1 MSTPEFDRQRAH
13 TLRLL
18 ASILHNAQE
27 AHRIL
32 TMVKDVRPQPI
43 EQMYWWTDI
52 DRAEVYVTSALAAI
66 VKGAIL

>member
-32 TMVKDVRPQPI
+32 TMVKDVRPQA
-43 EQMYWWTDI
+43 YRANVLV
-52 DRAEVYVTSALAAI
+52 DRHRQ
-66 VKGAIL
+66 G